1 MGRYLL
7 VTCVFFSLLSYTHAG
22 ELYICVDS
30 HGVKTIA
37 SEPQKGMKCK
47 LTETF
52 SEPTPDDVAK
62 NEETKKQNAA
72 KAERNKKNLDDCYEN
87 VKKQFR
93 EVRNE
98 RCQARKLAPDCTLPP
113 EEAQKME
120 DVYQKANN
128 KCAELSV
135 N

>member
-1 MGRYLL
+1 MGRLLL
-7 VTCVFFSLLSYTHAG
+7 VTCVFFSLFSYAHAG
-22 ELYICVDS
+22 ELYICVNS
-30 HGVKTIA
+30 QGVKTIA

-52 SEPTPDDVAK
+52 SEQTHEDIAK

-72 KAERNKKNLDDCYEN
+72 KAERNKKNLDDCYEK
-87 VKKQFR
+87 VRKQLR
-93 EVRNE
+93 EVRDE
-98 RCQARKLAPDCTLPP
+98 RCQARKLSPACTLPP
-113 EEAQKME
+113 EDAQKIE
-120 DVYQKANN
+120 DAYQKANN

>member
-7 VTCVFFSLLSYTHAG
+7 VTCVFLALLSYAHAG

-52 SEPTPDDVAK
+52 SEPTPEEMAK
-62 NEETKKQNAA
+62 RDATKKQNAA
-72 KAERNKKNLDDCYEN
+72 KAERNKKAIDDCYEN
-87 VKKQFR
+87 VKQQYKKA
-93 EVRNE
+93 VNE
-98 RCQARKLAPDCTLPP
+98 RCQARKLPPDCSLPP
-113 EEAQKME
+113 NDMQKLE
-120 DVYQKANN
+120 DAYQKANN
-128 KCAELSV
+128 KCAELSG

>member
-1 MGRYLL
+1 MERLLL
-7 VTCVFFSLLSYTHAG
+7 VTCVFFSLFSYAHAG

-30 HGVKTIA
+30 QGVKTIA

-52 SEPTPDDVAK
+52 SEQTPEDVAK
-62 NEETKKQNAA
+62 TEETKKQNAA

-87 VKKQFR
+87 VRKQLR
-93 EVRNE
+93 EARNE
-98 RCQARKLAPDCTLPP
+98 RCQARNLPPDCALPP
-113 EEAQKME
+113 EETQKME

-128 KCAELSV
+128 KCADLSV